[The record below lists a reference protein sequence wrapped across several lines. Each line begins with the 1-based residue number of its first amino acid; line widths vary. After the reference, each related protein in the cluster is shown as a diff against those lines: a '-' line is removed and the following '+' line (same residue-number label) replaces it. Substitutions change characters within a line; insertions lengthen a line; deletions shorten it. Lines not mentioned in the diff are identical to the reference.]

1 MFQYK
6 ILEIFEK
13 KHKIKMILIFLFLFV
28 VSFLELLS
36 IGSILP
42 IFTVIFESQYL
53 SKVNKFLN
61 EIPFLKINFEDH
73 DDLIFFSLLSLFL
86 LFTIKN
92 LTLLLFNWVQQ
103 KFSKDLID
111 HLSISLFKVFIHQP
125 YEYYFNAKTSNLVRN
140 INAEPA
146 GLIKNLFI
154 PFCIMIME
162 GFILLGLI
170 FFLIL
175 VYGNNV
181 GIALFLIL
189 LIIVIALYFTRNIIK
204 KWGGIRFNFETKR
217 IKSITQSF
225 DNIKDIILKKKINFF
240 FLEFKK
246 NTKSVSEASMF
257 GGFYR
262 SLPKLLIE
270 QLIIILFI
278 LYFLYYYSFQS
289 LDDNFFSK
297 LIFLGAILIRL
308 IPGLIRISTSYQAIK
323 FASTPAEKIY
333 QFFSLNKKIE
343 TNNNKK
349 IEFNE
354 LIELKNIDYKFRG
367 YNENVLNSIN
377 LIIKKNQTIGIVG
390 KTGSGKTTLLDL
402 FLGLLKPSRG
412 KILIDGQD
420 HTFDLNQANWHKK
433 IGYVAQNVTLI
444 DDTIKNNIA
453 LGTIEKE
460 IDNEQIATVIK
471 KANLLE
477 FITNLPD
484 GIETMVGEKGIKLSG
499 GQIQRIG
506 IARAI
511 YLNPDILCFDEATS
525 ALDYD
530 TENEIL
536 KTILSVKKNKTVII
550 IAHRLK
556 TIENCDQIIE
566 LDKGTVKRVT
576 TPQEIL
582 KNYFK

>member
-402 FLGLLKPSRG
+402 FLGLLKPSHG
-412 KILIDGQD
+412 KILIDGRD

-460 IDNEQIATVIK
+460 IDNEQIETVIK
-471 KANLLE
+471 KANLVE

>member
-1 MFQYK
+1 MYYGYGRVY
-6 ILEIFEK
+6 I
-13 KHKIKMILIFLFLFV
+13 
-28 VSFLELLS
+28 
-36 IGSILP
+36 
-42 IFTVIFESQYL
+42 TR
-53 SKVNKFLN
+53 
-61 EIPFLKINFEDH
+61 IN
-73 DDLIFFSLLSLFL
+73 
-86 LFTIKN
+86 
-92 LTLLLFNWVQQ
+92 
-103 KFSKDLID
+103 
-111 HLSISLFKVFIHQP
+111 
-125 YEYYFNAKTSNLVRN
+125 
-140 INAEPA
+140 
-146 GLIKNLFI
+146 
-154 PFCIMIME
+154 
-162 GFILLGLI
+162 

-257 GGFYR
+257 GGFYK

-333 QFFSLNKKIE
+333 QFFCLNKKIE
-343 TNNNKK
+343 TNNKKK

-354 LIELKNIDYKFRG
+354 FIEFKNIDYKFRG

-460 IDNEQIATVIK
+460 IDNEQIETVIK
-471 KANLLE
+471 KANLVE